1 MKWIFEKLGYRPAR
15 DFELLSGMLSPSLA
29 NEVRNDLI
37 NLKTKHS
44 NDSHVKISAVNKLIK
59 KYTPKALKG

>member
-1 MKWIFEKLGYRPAR
+1 MKAWLIKLLGGYPDKEVHFSVLAA
-15 DFELLSGMLSPSLA
+15 DA
-29 NEVRNDLI
+29 NEMRNDLI